1 VGGRYEG
8 PNGPAL
14 IAAVQAP
21 AVDGR
26 ATESARRAIAEAL
39 GVPSSTVQ
47 LKTGAA
53 ARDKLFTVLD
63 PPADLAERITALRDG
78 TP

>member
-1 VGGRYEG
+1 VGGRYDG

-14 IAAVQAP
+14 IAAVQSP

-39 GVPSSTVQ
+39 GVPSSTVE
-47 LKTGAA
+47 LRTGAT

-63 PPADLAERITALRDG
+63 PPADLTDRIIALRDG
-78 TP
+78 SA

>member
-1 VGGRYEG
+1 VGGRYDG

-14 IAAVQAP
+14 IAAVQSP

-39 GVPSSTVQ
+39 GVPASTVQ
-47 LKTGAA
+47 LRTGAA

-63 PPADLAERITALRDG
+63 PPADLADRITALRDG